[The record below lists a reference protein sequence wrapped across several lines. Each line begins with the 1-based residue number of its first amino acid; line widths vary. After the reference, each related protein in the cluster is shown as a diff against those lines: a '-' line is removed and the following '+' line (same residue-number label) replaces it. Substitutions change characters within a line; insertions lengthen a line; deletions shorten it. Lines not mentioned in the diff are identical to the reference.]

1 MCTNLEVDEMK
12 VMSYNTLFGGFDE
25 TDGRR
30 FQAQATLINTVKP
43 DILLIQEA
51 KNFNAKGSQ
60 LLFQM
65 EAEINMRGFLAVAPH
80 TGQNTG
86 IFINPDFKPIAF
98 DTDSEHFHHA
108 ACILKLK
115 TPDFNKAITVISA
128 HLCPFGPHVRL
139 REAYYLT
146 NYAVADEYTLVAG
159 DFNSVSPYN
168 QDPVGLDALPSHFRA
183 RYVTPNGKEVD
194 RSTLETLYQAG
205 FVDIAYLL
213 GKHNETTVPATNFI
227 GTEFVPFRSDYII
240 TTQSLSRL
248 ATSYHVIKDSISDY
262 ASDHYPIVAEFKE
275 R

>member
-1 MCTNLEVDEMK
+1 MK

-25 TDGRR
+25 NDGRR
-30 FQAQATLINTVKP
+30 FQAQVTLINTIKP

-51 KNFNAKGSQ
+51 KNFNIKGGQ

-65 EAEINMRGFLAVAPH
+65 EDQINMRGFLAIAPH

-115 TPDFNKAITVISA
+115 ASNFNKAITVISA

-168 QDPVGLDALPSHFRA
+168 QDPVGLDNLPTHFRA

-213 GKHNETTVPATNFI
+213 EKHHETTVPATNFI

-240 TTQSLSRL
+240 TTQALSRL
-248 ATSYHVIKDSISDY
+248 ATSYNVIKDSISDY
-262 ASDHYPIVAEFKE
+262 ASDHYPVVAEFKE
-275 R
+275 P

>member
-1 MCTNLEVDEMK
+1 MK

-25 TDGRR
+25 TVDLR
-30 FQAQATLINTVKP
+30 FKAQATLINTVRP

-51 KNFNAKGSQ
+51 KNFHHQGGQ

-65 EAEINMRGFLAVAPH
+65 EAEINMRGFIAVAPH

-98 DTDSEHFHHA
+98 DIDSEHFHHA
-108 ACILKLK
+108 IGILKLK
-115 TPDFNKAITVISA
+115 VPGFNKAITVISA

-146 NYAVADEYTLVAG
+146 NYAAADEYALVAG

-168 QDPVGLDALPSHFRA
+168 EDPIGLDDLPTHFRT

-194 RSTLETLYQAG
+194 KTTLETLYQAG
-205 FVDIAYLL
+205 YIDIAYLL
-213 GKHNETTVPATNFI
+213 KKHNEATVPAKEFI
-227 GTEFVPFRSDYII
+227 GTEFVPFRSDYIL
-240 TTQSLSRL
+240 TTQALSRF

-262 ASDHYPIVAEFKE
+262 ASDHYPIVAEFKVL
-275 R
+275 